1 MSKLRF
7 ILLLLAVALAGACA
21 PQSEPTD
28 TTARRLVIYSTTD
41 LESFQPVLDDYKNLH
56 PDVEVEYVAL
66 DAGPL
71 YERFLDE
78 ARRGTSTADVL
89 LSSAMDLQVK
99 LVNDGFAMTHD
110 SANARAL
117 PSWARWRG
125 QALGFTFEPVVMV
138 FNRRL
143 LGDRPPPRSRSELL
157 TALKSE
163 PEFWRGR
170 IGTYDAERSNA
181 GYLLVTQDVQQS
193 ETFGALLQA
202 MGEVDIQKLDNT
214 AAILDR
220 LASGR
225 LVAGYNLLGSYART
239 RIDQG
244 APLLLVYPEDYT
256 LAVSRTA
263 VVPAAAPHPD
273 AAHSFLEYLLS
284 IRGQQVLTTRS
295 RLNAVRQEI
304 QGPYAQS
311 GVFNRELG
319 TIRPISLGPGLL
331 VYLDQQKRERFLDI
345 WRRAMS
351 STSPKAPRPSDIPTA
366 R

>member
-1 MSKLRF
+1 MKRRSSML
-7 ILLLLAVALAGACA
+7 LLLLAALFVACA
-21 PQSEPTD
+21 PQSDETNA
-28 TTARRLVIYSTTD
+28 TGRRLVIYSTTD
-41 LESFQPVLDDYKNLH
+41 LESFQPVLDDYKLLR
-56 PDVEVEYVAL
+56 PDVDIEYVAL

-71 YERFLDE
+71 YDRFLDE
-78 ARRGTSTADVL
+78 ARRGAATADLL

-99 LVNDGFAMTHD
+99 LVNDGFAASHD

-138 FNRRL
+138 YNKRL
-143 LGDRPPPRSRSELL
+143 LGIRPPPRSRSELL
-157 TALKSE
+157 SALKRE

-170 IGTYDAERSNA
+170 IGTYDAEHSNA
-181 GYLLVTQDVQQS
+181 GYLLVTQDARQS

-202 MGEVDIQKLDNT
+202 MGEVDVQKFDNT

-220 LASGR
+220 LAAGQ
-225 LVAGYNLLGSYART
+225 LVAGYNLLGSYARA
-239 RIDQG
+239 RADQG

-263 VVPAAAPHPD
+263 VIPAAAPYPQ

-295 RLNAVRQEI
+295 KLNAVRQEI

-319 TIRPISLGPGLL
+319 TIRPIALGPGLL
-331 VYLDQQKRERFLDI
+331 VYLDQQKRARFLDT

-351 STSPKAPRPSDIPTA
+351 PADIPTA
-366 R
+366 Q